1 MTRRYGLIGSGMMGQ
16 EHIRNLNLLEGA
28 QVSAIADPDEVM
40 LNQSAQLADGTVST
54 FDNYPEM
61 LSADIC
67 DAYVIVSPND
77 THHDILMELA
87 ATNKPILCEKPL
99 CTTVADCQR
108 VMNRFESAS
117 APIWVAMEYRYM
129 PPVQRLLAEVQNGTA
144 GQARMMSIR
153 EHRFPFLPKVG
164 DWNRFNS
171 RTGGTLVEKCC
182 HFWDL
187 MRLAMESD
195 PIRVFA
201 SAAAD
206 VNHQDES
213 YDGKTPDIIDNA
225 YVIID
230 FENGTRGMLDLCMFA
245 EGSKWQEVVSITG
258 SKARIDACVPGPAR
272 FSNDGKEQT
281 AQLVYS
287 TRCEKQERIEPV
299 EVDEHI
305 LQAGDHHGSS
315 YFQHERFLKL
325 VKGEILTPEVSL
337 EDGLWSVRVGEA
349 AERSAVT
356 GRAIDLRSD

>member
-1 MTRRYGLIGSGMMGQ
+1 MTIRYGLIGSGMMGQ

-28 QVSAIADPDEVM
+28 AVSAVADPDDAM
-40 LNQSAQLADGTVST
+40 RAQSAQTADGDITT
-54 FDNYPEM
+54 FDTYQEM
-61 LSADIC
+61 LSANIC
-67 DAYVIVSPND
+67 DAYVVVSPND
-77 THHDILMELA
+77 THHDILLDLA
-87 ATNKPILCEKPL
+87 AANKPVLCEKPL
-99 CTTVADCQR
+99 CTSVADCR
-108 VMNRFESAS
+108 EVISRFENVA
-117 APIWVAMEYRYM
+117 APVWVAMEYRYM
-129 PPVQRLLAEVQNGTA
+129 PPVQRLLEEVKKGTA
-144 GQARMMSIR
+144 GRARMMSIR

-187 MRLAMESD
+187 MRVAMDSD

-206 VNHQDES
+206 VNHQDET

-225 YVIID
+225 FVTID

-272 FSNDGKEQT
+272 FSKDGLEQT
-281 AQLVYS
+281 SQLVYS
-287 TRCEKQERIEPV
+287 DRTEKQERIEPI
-299 EVDEHI
+299 EVDETI

-315 YFQHERFLKL
+315 FFQHERFLKL
-325 VKGEILTPEVSL
+325 VKGEIDSPEVSL
-337 EDGLWSVRVGEA
+337 EDGLWSVRIGEA
-349 AERSAVT
+349 AEASAVT
-356 GRAIDLRSD
+356 GTAIDLR